1 MSKHIAKLF
10 VFLLTLA
17 AAAAVRAAHPL
28 DIYWIDME
36 GGAGTLIVTPA
47 GESVL
52 IDTGNPGGTNTDS
65 SAVRIHKAAVAA
77 GVDKIDYLILTHFHI
92 DHYGG
97 AGDLAK
103 LMPIGKV
110 LDNSIPEHDSD
121 GVTNNDARWTRSIQ
135 SYRDFKADS
144 RSVIQPGQVIPLK
157 QSGDTAALTLFCVG
171 TRKQYLIPSYVPT
184 NTVNP
189 VCAEAVEQVLGAP
202 HNAKV
207 TDAQVAELLAKT
219 AHDVDTTD
227 NANSVVSLLKFG
239 PFKFF
244 VGGDLTWNMEGKLVC
259 PFNPVGTVDLY
270 QVDHHG
276 LNLSNNPLL
285 VRSLAP
291 IVTVMSNGP
300 RKGAMPETLATLR
313 SVPSIQTMWQ
323 IHRNTLGGSNY
334 NTDFQYIANLP
345 VQCEGNYIKC
355 SVDPTGK
362 SYTVSIP
369 ATGVSKTYQTVL
381 DRPY

>member
-1 MSKHIAKLF
+1 
-10 VFLLTLA
+10 
-17 AAAAVRAAHPL
+17 
-28 DIYWIDME
+28 
-36 GGAGTLIVTPA
+36 
-47 GESVL
+47 
-52 IDTGNPGGTNTDS
+52 
-65 SAVRIHKAAVAA
+65 
-77 GVDKIDYLILTHFHI
+77 
-92 DHYGG
+92 
-97 AGDLAK
+97 
-103 LMPIGKV
+103 
-110 LDNSIPEHDSD
+110 
-121 GVTNNDARWTRSIQ
+121 
-135 SYRDFKADS
+135 
-144 RSVIQPGQVIPLK
+144 
-157 QSGDTAALTLFCVG
+157 
-171 TRKQYLIPSYVPT
+171 
-184 NTVNP
+184 
-189 VCAEAVEQVLGAP
+189 
-202 HNAKV
+202 
-207 TDAQVAELLAKT
+207 
-219 AHDVDTTD
+219 VDTTD

>member
-1 MSKHIAKLF
+1 MKKHFIKLL
-10 VFLLTLA
+10 VLILA
-17 AAAAVRAAHPL
+17 LATGAAVRAAGTL

-65 SAVRIHKAAVAA
+65 SAARIHKAAVAA
-77 GVDKIDYLILTHFHI
+77 GISKIDYLILTHFHL

-97 AGDLAK
+97 AADLAA
-103 LMPIGKV
+103 LMPIGEV
-110 LDNSIPEHDSD
+110 LDNGIPEHDSD

-135 SYRDFKADS
+135 PYRDFKADS
-144 RSVIQPGQVIPLK
+144 RKVMQPGEVIPLK
-157 QSGDTAALTLFCVG
+157 QTSGAAPLSFYCVG
-171 TRKQYLIPSYVPT
+171 TRQRYLIPSYVPT
-184 NTVNP
+184 NVTNP
-189 VCAEAVEQVLGAP
+189 VCAEGVEHP
-202 HNAKV
+202 
-207 TDAQVAELLAKT
+207 
-219 AHDVDTTD
+219 VDTTD
-227 NANSVVSLLKFG
+227 NANSIVMLLKFG

-244 VGGDLTWNMEGKLVC
+244 VAGDLTWNMEAKLVC
-259 PFNPVGTVDLY
+259 PFNPIGTVDLY

-285 VRSLAP
+285 VRSLSP
-291 IVTVMSNGP
+291 TVSVMSNGS

-323 IHRNTLGGSNY
+323 IHRNTLGGTNF
-334 NTDFQYIANLP
+334 NTDYQYIANLP

-355 SVDPTGK
+355 SVEPTGK

-369 ATGVSKTYQTVL
+369 ATGVSKTYATIL

>member
-1 MSKHIAKLF
+1 MNKHIVKLF
-10 VFLLTLA
+10 VFILTLA
-17 AAAAVRAAHPL
+17 AAAVVRAANTL

-52 IDTGNPGGTNTDS
+52 IDTGNPGATNTDS

-77 GVDKIDYLILTHFHI
+77 GVSKIDYLILTHFHM

-97 AGDLAK
+97 AASLAT

-110 LDNSIPEHDSD
+110 LDNGIPEHDSD
-121 GVTNNDARWTRSIQ
+121 GVTNNDARWTRGIQ
-135 SYRDFKADS
+135 PYRDFKADS
-144 RSVIQPGQVIPLK
+144 RSLIQPGQVLPLK
-157 QSGDTAALTLFCVG
+157 QTSGAAPLSFYIVG
-171 TRKQYLIPSYVPT
+171 ARKQYPIPGYVPT

-189 VCAEAVEQVLGAP
+189 VCVEAVEQELGAP
-202 HNAKV
+202 HGAKV
-207 TDAQVAELLAKT
+207 TDAQVAELLKKT

-227 NANSVVSLLKFG
+227 NANSAVSLIKFG

-285 VRSLAP
+285 VRSLSP

-313 SVPSIQTMWQ
+313 SVSSIQAMWQ
-323 IHRNTLGGSNY
+323 IHRNSLGGKDF
-334 NTDFQYIANLP
+334 NTDTNYIANMP
-345 VQCEGNYIKC
+345 VNCEGNYIKC
-355 SVDPTGK
+355 SVDPSGK

-369 ATGVSKTYQTVL
+369 ATGFSKTYQTVL